1 VTEHAFPLVVAV
13 AELLVL
19 ALLIAPRDA
28 ARVALGG
35 VHLGAPTLEL
45 RLFAGLSVGAVNRPA
60 ARWFAV
66 RGHRSSIRSM
76 IAFTPAYH
84 VTTG

>member
-1 VTEHAFPLVVAV
+1 MTEHAFPLVAPA

-19 ALLIAPRDA
+19 ALLITTRNA

-45 RLFAGLSVGAVNRPA
+45 GLFAGLSVGTVCRPA
-60 ARWFAV
+60 AGWFAV
-66 RGHRSSIRSM
+66 RGNRSSIRLM
-76 IAFTPAYH
+76 IRSLPR
-84 VTTG
+84 TT